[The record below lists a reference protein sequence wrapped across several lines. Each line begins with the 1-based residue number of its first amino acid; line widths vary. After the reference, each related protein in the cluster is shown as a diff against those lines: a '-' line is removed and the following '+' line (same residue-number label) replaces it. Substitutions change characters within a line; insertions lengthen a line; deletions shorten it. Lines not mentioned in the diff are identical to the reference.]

1 MSVTVS
7 QPVRIAAICG
17 LVGALAIGG
26 GLMMLGRHGSSTAA
40 APVVIKHHPFGPG
53 VRTHHRTAGPQ
64 THSRAAAKHTAR
76 HAGAATTT
84 KAPAVKVRKAAARPA
99 VDAAALAA
107 GLPVSLA
114 RALAQH
120 QVVVVEIYDPQSEVD
135 AIAYAEAQAGA
146 REAGAG
152 FLPLSVLG
160 PDVDTLT
167 QKLGQV
173 LPDPAVFVYS
183 RPATL
188 KPTLRIDGFVDKDTV
203 AQAAANALH
212 GT

>member
-53 VRTHHRTAGPQ
+53 VRTHHRTAAPLA
-64 THSRAAAKHTAR
+64 HSRAAAKNTAKHTA
-76 HAGAATTT
+76 AV
-84 KAPAVKVRKAAARPA
+84 KAPAVKVRKAAERPA
-99 VDAAALAA
+99 ADAAALAA

-152 FLPLSVLG
+152 FLALSVLG
-160 PDVDTLT
+160 SDVDKLT
-167 QKLGQV
+167 QRFGQV

-203 AQAAANALH
+203 AQAAANAVR